1 MTLLYG
7 SYTPVPAYTSSPDQG
22 RHDQDELSSWITH
35 KAAASESKLRA
46 PAVFASA
53 RIGLSDQRCAEL
65 QDQIQTVRHKLLNPR
80 PADPPDLE
88 RYLYDR
94 LTKLETLLHQE
105 RLALW
110 SNLLPLANVARD
122 AGVEAMRQSW
132 LREYADIVNA
142 AGERVE

>member
-1 MTLLYG
+1 MPLLYG
-7 SYTPVPAYTSSPDQG
+7 SHTLEPAYTAVPKPPSD
-22 RHDQDELSSWITH
+22 DQDELSSWITH
-35 KAAASESKLRA
+35 KAATSESKLRA
-46 PAVFASA
+46 PAVFAAA

-80 PADPPDLE
+80 PADPRDLE

-110 SNLLPLANVARD
+110 SNLLPLANAARD

-142 AGERVE
+142 AGDKA

>member
-1 MTLLYG
+1 MPLLYG
-7 SYTPVPAYTSSPDQG
+7 SHTPATAYTASPEPPRSD
-22 RHDQDELSSWITH
+22 RDELSTWVTH

-46 PAVFASA
+46 PAVFAAA

-80 PADPPDLE
+80 PADPPDME
-88 RYLYDR
+88 RYLHDR

-110 SNLLPLANVARD
+110 SNLLPLANAARD

-132 LREYADIVNA
+132 LREYTNIVNA
-142 AGERVE
+142 SGERE